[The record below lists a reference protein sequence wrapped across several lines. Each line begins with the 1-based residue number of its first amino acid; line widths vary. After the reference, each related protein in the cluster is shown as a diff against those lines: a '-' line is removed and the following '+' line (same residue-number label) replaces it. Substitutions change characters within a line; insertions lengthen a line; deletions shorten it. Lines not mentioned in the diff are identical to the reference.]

1 MAATQY
7 CIGMV
12 DQPEY
17 QYRLR
22 VSNET
27 PISSKPM
34 KLSVKEEAWLEGYLA
49 ELLAKKVI
57 TPIEAHDNPGF
68 VTPILL
74 VPQG

>member
-1 MAATQY
+1 
-7 CIGMV
+7 
-12 DQPEY
+12 
-17 QYRLR
+17 
-22 VSNET
+22 
-27 PISSKPM
+27 M

-57 TPIEAHDNPGF
+57 TPIESHENPGF